1 MNQVEFGKKCRELN
15 KKYHVM
21 FGEVPSP
28 SDYTASY
35 EEYLA
40 AMCKAVDEKKH
51 LLSIR
56 VSLDHAICQIGIR
69 SDPGFSKCC

>member
-51 LLSIR
+51 LYDIIPLKKNKIDGWTS
-56 VSLDHAICQIGIR
+56 
-69 SDPGFSKCC
+69 